1 MANKGCAEVMAGLKE
16 MIYPNMLQEAVF

>member
-1 MANKGCAEVMAGLKE
+1 MANKGCVVVMAGLKE